1 MNRKMSPCTVQKMTK
16 PMESWMEKKLLT
28 VVKVRLQ
35 PAKSTMEKKAGNEKV
50 MTERRAKQSQ
60 S

>member
-1 MNRKMSPCTVQKMTK
+1 
-16 PMESWMEKKLLT
+16 MEKKLLT

-50 MTERRAKQSQ
+50 MTERRSKQSQ